1 MIEVKRYTLSNGLRL
16 VHNYNPGTKIVAV
29 NTLYKVGGKNDLPNK
44 TGYAHLLEHLMF
56 EGSEN
61 VSDFDAVLQN
71 AGGENNAYTT
81 SDITNYYDIL
91 PAQNIETALWIE
103 SDRMVNL
110 KLTEESLTVQRNVVA
125 EEFKQRYL
133 NRPYGD
139 VSALYRSVAYKKHPY
154 RIPVIGKRI
163 SHIYNA
169 KLEDIKSYYNK
180 YYAPN
185 NAILSIVGN
194 ITFEESVKLV
204 EKWFGGI
211 PRGEDIKDKI
221 EQEPKQR
228 KARAISVDRNVPS
241 DMIYKVYHMPSRY
254 DKDYYCIDMITDIL
268 AMGKSSRLRRELEVN
283 RKIFSAVDSCITG
296 DIDPG
301 LVLLI
306 ARLNPGITMEE
317 ADNAL
322 TEEINRV
329 SSTLVSERE
338 LQKVKNKFESN
349 FLFENMGVGDLAA
362 QLAYCE
368 LLGDASLIN
377 DIVDIYRK
385 ITAEELMKAAQ
396 TYLVSSNST
405 TLYYNARK

>member
-1 MIEVKRYTLSNGLRL
+1 MIEVKRHTLSNGLRL
-16 VHNYNPGTKIVAV
+16 VHSYNPETKIVAV

-91 PAQNIETALWIE
+91 PAQNIETALWLE
-103 SDRMVNL
+103 SDRMANL
-110 KLTEESLTVQRNVVA
+110 KLTEESLAVQRNVVA

-154 RIPVIGKRI
+154 RIPVIGKKI

-169 KLEDIKSYYNK
+169 ELEDIKSYYNK
-180 YYAPN
+180 YYVPN
-185 NAILSIVGN
+185 NAIISIVGN
-194 ITFEESVKLV
+194 IIFEESVKLV

-211 PRGEDIKDKI
+211 SKGEDINDKI

-228 KARAISVDRNVPS
+228 KARTISVVRNVPS

-296 DIDPG
+296 DIAPG
-301 LVLLI
+301 LVLVI

-317 ADNAL
+317 ADKAL
-322 TEEINRV
+322 TEEIAKV
-329 SSTLVSERE
+329 SSSLVSERE

-377 DIVDIYRK
+377 EIVDIYRN
-385 ITAEELMKAAQ
+385 ITAEELIKAAK

-405 TLYYNARK
+405 TLYYSARK

>member
-16 VHNYNPGTKIVAV
+16 VHSYNPETKIVAV
-29 NTLYKVGGKNDLPNK
+29 NTLYKVGGKNDLPDK

-61 VSDFDAVLQN
+61 VPDFDTVLQN

-91 PAQNIETALWIE
+91 PSQNIETALWLE
-103 SDRMVNL
+103 SDRMANL
-110 KLTEESLTVQRNVVA
+110 KLTEESLAVQRNVVA

-139 VSALYRSVAYKKHPY
+139 VSVLYRSVAYKKHPY
-154 RIPVIGKRI
+154 RIPVIGKKI

-204 EKWFGGI
+204 EKWFGEI
-211 PRGEDIKDKI
+211 PRGEDINDKI

-228 KARAISVDRNVPS
+228 KARTISVVRNVPS

-268 AMGKSSRLRRELEVN
+268 AIGKSSRLRRELEVN

-301 LVLLI
+301 LVLVI

-317 ADNAL
+317 ADKAL
-322 TEEINRV
+322 TEEVDKI
-329 SSTLVSERE
+329 SSLLVSDRE

-377 DIVDIYRK
+377 DIVDIYRS
-385 ITAEELMKAAQ
+385 ITAEELIRAAQ
-396 TYLVSSNST
+396 TYLVPSNST
-405 TLYYNARK
+405 TLYYKAQM

>member
-1 MIEVKRYTLSNGLRL
+1 
-16 VHNYNPGTKIVAV
+16 
-29 NTLYKVGGKNDLPNK
+29 
-44 TGYAHLLEHLMF
+44 
-56 EGSEN
+56 
-61 VSDFDAVLQN
+61 
-71 AGGENNAYTT
+71 
-81 SDITNYYDIL
+81 
-91 PAQNIETALWIE
+91 
-103 SDRMVNL
+103 
-110 KLTEESLTVQRNVVA
+110 
-125 EEFKQRYL
+125 
-133 NRPYGD
+133 
-139 VSALYRSVAYKKHPY
+139 
-154 RIPVIGKRI
+154 
-163 SHIYNA
+163 
-169 KLEDIKSYYNK
+169 
-180 YYAPN
+180 
-185 NAILSIVGN
+185 
-194 ITFEESVKLV
+194 
-204 EKWFGGI
+204 
-211 PRGEDIKDKI
+211 
-221 EQEPKQR
+221 
-228 KARAISVDRNVPS
+228 
-241 DMIYKVYHMPSRY
+241 MPSRY

-405 TLYYNARK
+405 TLYYNALK